1 MISSK
6 RGGNDELEQNPGGER
21 SQRGWLC
28 RGWVTR
34 GEGLVLAQPRR
45 AFCEMLLAG
54 GAEPSWD
61 PPNLQRK

>member
-1 MISSK
+1 MISSE

-21 SQRGWLC
+21 NQRGWLC

-34 GEGLVLAQPRR
+34 GEGPVLAQPRR
-45 AFCEMLLAG
+45 ASCEMLLAG
-54 GAEPSWD
+54 DAEPSCD